1 MTRKIPL
8 SFAAALALLVPASAH
23 AQSVREGMCNWI
35 IQNDNG
41 TFSYQPQMAW
51 SLQRTTSAEAVARLP
66 ENVTAVACLRDPP
79 MLVEGDVEMLRSGR
93 TVTLSMND
101 NGLLI
106 VNYELA
112 DGEVTVSIAAGSPSR
127 RTQRRIDS
135 GLADVRE
142 VLAAAAD

>member
-1 MTRKIPL
+1 MKRKITL
-8 SFAAALALLVPASAH
+8 SFIAAFAVLIPATAH
-23 AQSVREGMCNWI
+23 AQSVRESMCNWI
-35 IQNDNG
+35 IQNDDG

-51 SLQRTTSAEAVARLP
+51 SLQRTTTAEAVARLP

-79 MLVEGDVEMLRSGR
+79 MLVEGDIEMLRSGR

-106 VNYELA
+106 VNYELV
-112 DGEVTVSIAAGSPSR
+112 DGEVTVSISAGAPSR

-142 VLAAAAD
+142 AMAVAAD